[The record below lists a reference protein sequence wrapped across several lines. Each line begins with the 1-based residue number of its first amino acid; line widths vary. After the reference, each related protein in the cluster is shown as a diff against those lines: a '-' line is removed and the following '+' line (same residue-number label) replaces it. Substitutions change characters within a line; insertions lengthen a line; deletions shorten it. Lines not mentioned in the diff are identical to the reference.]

1 MQEKEMLLFLGIAL
15 GLHYLCRHIF
25 SLQTAMMKKYIL
37 MALMLLATIV
47 PAGAVLKES
56 NMVQTLGVLCE
67 ELSQTH
73 QEQQERAERFEKRN
87 KQFQR
92 SIARDL
98 ELCNNIELMLYSQ
111 KEQNVF
117 DLAYACGQATTLYK
131 RVSRTRSFKQF
142 EQQQDEQISQ
152 YENLVRA
159 LNNIPDYQL
168 TTPEM
173 RATRDSCVVLA
184 RAIESDIRK
193 ARETMKDN
201 HEKRQWVADKAKK
214 LNDYAL
220 TMYERI
226 RQSVFVNGGQNYFQ
240 ILSRWNYNWKNSKD
254 DLSEKYTR
262 KTRSEWRG
270 PLIGFLFIFLAVYI
284 VGALLLS
291 WLIIKLIPRSVLSR
305 NSYKKFLK
313 KRSCIIICGA
323 AAVFGIA
330 TFIISQVTD
339 QNFMAMASML
349 LSEYAWLIAAIMLSI
364 IVRMDGDNVKSGVKL
379 YVPVLMVG
387 FVVFFFRIVFLPST
401 VVNLVFPVLLLVFT
415 LWQLFINRRLGTD
428 VPRSDIFYSW
438 ISFIVMAVSTVMAWM
453 GYTLMS
459 VQVLIWWIMQLTL
472 IQTVTVIYDLL
483 HSYEGKHIPKDAD
496 VRRTWFYDAV
506 YKMIIPIAAT
516 LSVGVSIYWAARV
529 FDLTQWCERIF
540 RYKFVDQPGLI
551 VLSLDRLLFCVAA
564 AFVFNYVI
572 YLFIQGYQLWKQNR
586 AEAKAISMY
595 ERENDVDD
603 GEMIDIETVIQDDP
617 NAQAK
622 VKAASKAVTLSMNII
637 KYIGWGIYIYI
648 VLVTLHVN
656 RTGITF
662 ILTGLSTG
670 VGFAMKD
677 TLENLFYGLSLM
689 NGRVKI
695 GDVIECDGVRGKVKN
710 INYQSTLVE
719 TIDGSVIAFLNSQLF
734 TKNFK
739 NMTRNHGYEMAK
751 ITVGVAYGSKIDQ
764 VRAMI
769 IDRIKQLDCYDSSKG
784 VQVLFQNFGESS
796 VDLLVIVWVR
806 VASQAADIALVK
818 ENIYDVL
825 GDNGIE
831 IPFPQADV
839 HIRATQA

>member
-1 MQEKEMLLFLGIAL
+1 MLFMVI
-15 GLHYLCRHIF
+15 YRENSIF
-25 SLQTAMMKKYIL
+25 A
-37 MALMLLATIV
+37 ATIFNMIAMIKKIFLALAMV
-47 PAGAVLKES
+47 LITLEAGAVLKECT
-56 NMVQTLGVLCE
+56 MQQTLGVLCE
-67 ELSQTH
+67 ELSETH
-73 QEQQERAERFEKRN
+73 QEHKDRAKRFEKRN
-87 KQFQR
+87 NEFKK
-92 SIARDL
+92 SIGRDL

-117 DLAYACGQATTLYK
+117 DLAYACGQATSLYK

-142 EQQQDEQISQ
+142 EQQQDEQIAQ
-152 YENLVRA
+152 YENLIRA

-168 TTPEM
+168 QNPAM
-173 RATRDSCVVLA
+173 RLNRDSCIYLA
-184 RAIESDIRK
+184 KAIEGDIRK
-193 ARETMKDN
+193 ARETMKEN
-201 HEKRQWVADKAKK
+201 HERRQWVAEKAKK
-214 LNDYAL
+214 LNDYAMS
-220 TMYERI
+220 MYERI
-226 RQSVFVNGGQNYFQ
+226 RESVFVNGGQNYFQ
-240 ILSRWNYNWKNSKD
+240 MLKRFNYNWKNSKD
-254 DLSEKYTR
+254 DLAEKYTHAR

-270 PLIGFLFIFLAVYI
+270 PLVGFLFIFLAIYV

-291 WLIIKLIPRSVLSR
+291 WFILKFLVPRRWLSR
-305 NSYKKFLK
+305 GSYKTFLK
-313 KRSCIIICGA
+313 KRSSIIICVA
-323 AAVFGIA
+323 AVVFGIA
-330 TFIISQVTD
+330 TFIISSVTD
-339 QNFMAMASML
+339 KNFLIMATRL
-349 LSEYAWLIAAIMLSI
+349 LSEYAWLIAAITLSI
-364 IVRMDGDNVKSGVKL
+364 IIRLNGDSVKSAIKL
-379 YVPVLMVG
+379 YVPVLLVG

-401 VVNLVFPVLLLVFT
+401 VVNLVFPIVLLVFT
-415 LWQLFINRRLGTD
+415 IWQLIINRRHNAN
-428 VPRSDIFYSW
+428 VPRSDVFYSW
-438 ISFIVMAVSTVMAWM
+438 ISFIVMAVSCVMAWM

-472 IQTVTVIYDLL
+472 IQTITVIYDLM
-483 HSYEGKHIPKDAD
+483 HTYENKYIPKNAD
-496 VRRTWFYDAV
+496 VRQTWFYDAV

-516 LSVGVSIYWAARV
+516 LSVGLSIYWAARV
-529 FDLTQWCERIF
+529 FDLTQWCEHIF

-551 VLSLDRLLFCVAA
+551 VLSLDRILACVAF

-572 YLFIQGYQLWKQNR
+572 YLFIQGYQLFKQNR

-595 ERENDVDD
+595 ERNNDIDSNEN
-603 GEMIDIETVIQDDP
+603 IDIETVIQDDP
-617 NAQAK
+617 NAKAK
-622 VKAASKAVTLSMNII
+622 VKAESKAVTLSMNII
-637 KYIGWGIYIYI
+637 KYIGWGIYVYI

-670 VGFAMKD
+670 IGFAMKD

-695 GDVIECDGVRGKVKN
+695 GDVIECDGVRGKVSN

-764 VRAMI
+764 VREMI
-769 IDRIKQLDCYDSSKG
+769 IDRISHLDCYDPKKG

-806 VASQAADIALVK
+806 VASQAADIARIK

-825 GDNGIE
+825 NNNGIE

-839 HIRATQA
+839 HIRTAIAQQ